1 MLIDLI
7 AVAITLFFILGSA
20 YLGAMRSL
28 VKIASFFGS
37 AILSLLLFPWM
48 QKSALYH
55 VGVQWMERQLAAKGL
70 TLFTD
75 QAAGVLCSFLLAI
88 LLYLCSKLVL
98 FLLSTFLEGIVRL
111 PVLKQVNRL
120 TGAILGFA
128 EAVLLICA
136 ALAILHFM
144 AASSGDL
151 PIYGALRQAPIT
163 GWLYEQNPLL
173 LLFRGTVGK

>member
-55 VGVQWMERQLAAKGL
+55 VGVQWMERQL
-70 TLFTD
+70 
-75 QAAGVLCSFLLAI
+75 AAGVLCSFLLAI